1 MILFPLNCHDLR
13 HGSAQSLWRVDANVK
28 VGVKKAGSATFLKK
42 TGDCI
47 LDATTHIEDAR
58 RADILLAGIAGKRL
72 TYRRING

>member
-1 MILFPLNCHDLR
+1 M
-13 HGSAQSLWRVDANVK
+13 
-28 VGVKKAGSATFLKK
+28 KKAGSATFLKK
-42 TGDCI
+42 IGDCI